1 MQSTIQ
7 KDLKTKVDEL
17 EKTLLAITNVND
29 IQMENM
35 CSGAPVVN
43 SDHTAYL
50 LDFLIEP
57 AMYQVE
63 ALRVLIHGLQ
73 MATEPELAAP

>member
-43 SDHTAYL
+43 PDHTAYL

-73 MATEPELAAP
+73 LAAEPELAAP

>member
-1 MQSTIQ
+1 MQNEIY
-7 KDLKTKVDEL
+7 KDLKDKVDQL
-17 EKTLLAITNVND
+17 EKTLLGITCIND

-35 CSGAPVVN
+35 GGGNRVVN
-43 SDHTAYL
+43 PDHTAYL
-50 LDFLIEP
+50 LDHFIEP

-73 MATEPELAAP
+73 PPTR